1 MPNDDG
7 AFEQLMA
14 GRTKKMAGVSAQNRK
29 AQADQL
35 LSIPAKAGR
44 AIVESAALIACPL
57 LRTERFVKFCKDRG
71 LAINRERLLHLE
83 RLGLFSPVFR
93 VRTPKR
99 DVPPFY
105 LPIRGG
111 INWFTKRWAFDTT
124 GVPQT
129 HHVPDHQ
136 DRTKE
141 GYYSVFQ
148 IGYLGHVL
156 CQMTLRV
163 QLDGYLEP
171 DNQKDIAWQ
180 QHGER
185 WMQCARECAEN
196 LREHEYRRTVA
207 LLCQHISNRYYPQT
221 QGDRRTIEIHKG
233 HWSDRWIS
241 VVAHDWDWE
250 EDVRRWDARKTECLY
265 KLTPEKLRHA
275 YEDLSVAQ
283 EHCDPLANWYQ
294 LTQFVSI
301 RERARLKGDALRA
314 ETLRSGAHML
324 RLLHKD
330 LYDEDLPHPNE
341 VTGTIITHFPELEVR
356 ADVRRYL
363 EFVVNRF
370 ALNPQP
376 RLSLIVE
383 GQSEEAAV
391 VQIFE
396 QYYGAH
402 PGVYGI
408 EIIMLGGV
416 GAATGRKKEDRFRAI
431 FRLIDYLHHHQ
442 TITFLILDNENYAAR
457 LKDAAK
463 AAKSIHSEARFV
475 TRPDYIRIW
484 RDSLEFDNFSCTE
497 IAAAMTEAARGHA
510 TFTVRDVAALKE
522 QANSGAGLSTLY
534 RRKTGYGL
542 EKIELNRIL
551 VRNMLSPRAKRAVE
565 SRPIIKTL
573 NKVERL
579 AARNPLPTTQET
591 WEINQASKHL
601 GKKRKRARGKKGS
614 RRTS

>member
-1 MPNDDG
+1 MGKAPSQTRKPN
-7 AFEQLMA
+7 AE
-14 GRTKKMAGVSAQNRK
+14 R
-29 AQADQL
+29 L
-35 LSIPAKAGR
+35 LSVPAKAGR
-44 AIVESAALIACPL
+44 AIIESGALIACPL
-57 LRTERFVKFCKDRG
+57 LGTDRFVKFCKERG

-83 RLGLFSPVFR
+83 HLGMFAPVFR

-111 INWFTKRWAFDTT
+111 TNWFTKRWAYDTT

-136 DRTKE
+136 DRTQE
-141 GYYSVFQ
+141 GYYSIFQ
-148 IGYLGHVL
+148 IDYLALVL
-156 CQMTLRV
+156 CELTLHV

-171 DNQKDIAWQ
+171 DNQKSVAWQ
-180 QHGER
+180 ENGER
-185 WMQCARECAEN
+185 WMQYARDCAES
-196 LREHEYRRTVA
+196 LREHEYRRAVA
-207 LLCQHISNRYYPQT
+207 LLCQHVSNRYYPQT
-221 QGDRRTIEIHKG
+221 QGDLRAIKIHKG
-233 HWSDRWIS
+233 HSSDRWIS

-250 EDVRRWDARKTECLY
+250 EDARSWNAGQTERLY

-275 YEDLSVAQ
+275 YEGLSVTQ

-294 LTQFVSI
+294 LTQFISL

-314 ETLRSGAHML
+314 ETLRAGAHML

-330 LYDEDLPHPNE
+330 LYGEDLPHPNE

-370 ALNPQP
+370 GLNPQP
-376 RLSLIVE
+376 RLALIVE

-442 TITFLILDNENYAAR
+442 TITFLILDNENYAAK

-463 AAKSIHSEARFV
+463 EAKSIHSEARFV

-484 RDSLEFDNFSCTE
+484 KDSLEFDNFSCTE
-497 IAAAMTEAARGHA
+497 IAAAMNEAAQGYA
-510 TFTVRDVAALKE
+510 TFTVREVTTVKA
-522 QANSGAGLSTLY
+522 QANSGAGLARLY
-534 RRKTGYGL
+534 RQKSGYGL
-542 EKIELNRIL
+542 EKIKLNEIL
-551 VRNMLSPRAKRAVE
+551 VCNMLSPLAKRDVE
-565 SRPIIKTL
+565 SRPLIKTL

-579 AARNPLPTTQET
+579 AARNPLPTTQKT

-601 GKKRKRARGKKGS
+601 GKKRKPAKTKKAS
-614 RRTS
+614 RKTS